1 MCQIFIIHNKRYDL
15 GKEKSPLIC
24 DMFQTSFDLI
34 LIFSLYI
41 FSALVALSSTTLA
54 DESIDTRENADLT
67 LKCRFNDK
75 YEANDF
81 SFFWTRWTAN
91 PAQFDNVAIGE
102 VQLSSG
108 YR

>member
-1 MCQIFIIHNKRYDL
+1 M
-15 GKEKSPLIC
+15 S
-24 DMFQTSFDLI
+24 
-34 LIFSLYI
+34 
-41 FSALVALSSTTLA
+41 FSALVALSSTILA

-75 YEANDF
+75 YESNDF

-91 PAQFDNVAIGE
+91 PAQFDNVAIGD

-108 YR
+108 YRWVIVNAINNIDSFLLTFKFKVASSC

>member
-1 MCQIFIIHNKRYDL
+1 M
-15 GKEKSPLIC
+15 S
-24 DMFQTSFDLI
+24 
-34 LIFSLYI
+34 
-41 FSALVALSSTTLA
+41 FSALVALSSTILA

-75 YEANDF
+75 YESNDF

-91 PAQFDNVAIGE
+91 PAQFDNVAIGD

-108 YR
+108 YRWVIVIAINIIDSFLLTFKFKVASSC

>member
-1 MCQIFIIHNKRYDL
+1 M
-15 GKEKSPLIC
+15 S
-24 DMFQTSFDLI
+24 
-34 LIFSLYI
+34 
-41 FSALVALSSTTLA
+41 FSALVALSSTILA

-75 YEANDF
+75 YESNDF

-91 PAQFDNVAIGE
+91 PAQFDNVAIGD

-108 YR
+108 YRWVIVIAMNIIDSLSFIFMLTLK